1 MGVGRKAR
9 GVQPAMATS
18 RARCSTVVTIVAAA
32 GLGVSRQVQTD
43 LAFIGGRDVLRRL
56 LGHQGVTRSR
66 HGAAWPGTAEGGGDM
81 RAAGRPMAQGGAPA
95 SV

>member
-1 MGVGRKAR
+1 MGVGRKAG
-9 GVQPAMATS
+9 GVRAAMATS
-18 RARCSTVVTIVAAA
+18 GARFSTVAAMVAAA
-32 GLGVSRQVQTD
+32 GLSVSREEQTG

-56 LGHQGVTRSR
+56 LGHQGVTRSQ

-81 RAAGRPMAQGGAPA
+81 QAAGRPMAQGGAPA